1 MTGSRVA
8 DYELVEELGAGS
20 QGRCFVARPPE
31 RLQLEADLVVV
42 KVLGTHAGEDGRR
55 RVAGELVVVASVQC
69 PQLVTIH
76 EAGHQDGTIFYAMEY
91 VATGSLAQPAS
102 PPSRAQILRA
112 VADAAR
118 AADALHEAGVT
129 HHAIKPTNVLLTDDG
144 GRLADVAVARVL
156 SPGQTVTGIGP
167 IDALEYVEP
176 GALVGQRAGRASDIW
191 ALAVT
196 LHRALTAS
204 SVYGDL
210 PVDQPL
216 GALRHVLETTPTL
229 AAGLTAGEAD
239 LLEWCLRADR
249 ADRPATAAVVA
260 ERLDLLAQAA

>member
-1 MTGSRVA
+1 MIGSRVA
-8 DYELVEELGAGS
+8 DYELVEELGAGT
-20 QGRCFVARPPE
+20 QGRSFVARPPG
-31 RLQLEADLVVV
+31 RLPVEADLVVV
-42 KVLGTHAGEDGRR
+42 KVLGAQTGEDGRR
-55 RVAGELVVVASVQC
+55 RVAGELAVVASVDC
-69 PQLVTIH
+69 PHLITVY
-76 EAGHQDGTIFYAMEY
+76 EAGHQDGMIFYAMEY
-91 VATGSLAQPAS
+91 AATGSLARPAS

-118 AADALHEAGVT
+118 AADALHNAGVA
-129 HHAIKPTNVLLTDDG
+129 HHAIKPTNVLLVDDG

-156 SPGQTVTGIGP
+156 SPGQTVNGIGP
-167 IDALEYVEP
+167 IEALEYVEP

-196 LHRALTAS
+196 LHRSLTAT
-204 SVYGDL
+204 SVYGVL
-210 PVDQPL
+210 PADQPL

-239 LLEWCLRADR
+239 LLEWCLRPDR

-260 ERLDLLAQAA
+260 DRLDLLARAA